1 MKLVKIVLGLVFT
14 ALIFGG
20 GKACVRGKQKEVSI
34 IGKRVTLTYPMM
46 TAQVHYL
53 SDKQLEWKTIDKEG
67 NVATGKE
74 NISYKRLG
82 PDKFFLNWIE
92 EDGVTVSQVLDM
104 KKKIITV
111 FMSYADKEHGRGGRA
126 AEFFEGTV
134 KVNP

>member
-20 GKACVRGKQKEVSI
+20 GKACARSKQKKVSI

-53 SDKQLEWKTIDKEG
+53 SEKQLEWKTIDKEG

-82 PDKFFLNWIE
+82 SDKFFLNWIE
-92 EDGVTVSQVLDM
+92 QDGVTVSQVLDM

-111 FMSYADKEHGRGGRA
+111 FMSYADEDHGRGGRA
-126 AEFFEGTV
+126 AELFEGTV